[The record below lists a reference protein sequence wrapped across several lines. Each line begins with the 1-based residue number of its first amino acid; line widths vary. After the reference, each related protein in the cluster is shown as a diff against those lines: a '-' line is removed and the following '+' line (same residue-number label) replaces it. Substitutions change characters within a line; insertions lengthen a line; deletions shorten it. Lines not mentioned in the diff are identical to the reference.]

1 MKDTALV
8 IMAAGI
14 GSRFGGGIKQLTPMG
29 PNGEIIMDYSI
40 HDAIDAGFNRVVFII
55 RKDLEADFREI
66 VGDRI
71 AKIIPVAYA
80 YQEVDDLPEGYTA
93 PEDRKKPWGTGHA
106 VLAVRGIVHE
116 PFLVINADDYY
127 GKEGFRRIHDYMVHE
142 MDENAEY
149 IDMCMGGF
157 MLKNTLSENGGVAR
171 GVCEVRED
179 GTLARVT
186 ETYNIRRTENGME
199 ATDAEGNPVTVRE
212 DQHVSMNMWGL
223 TPRFLDVL
231 AEGFPKFL
239 DGLSEEGRK
248 KAEYLLPA
256 MIDEQ
261 IQNGTGRVRVLETPD
276 RWFGVTYKEDRE
288 SVTAA
293 FARLIAEG
301 VYPEKLYS

>member
-1 MKDTALV
+1 MKTPALV
-8 IMAAGI
+8 IMAAGM
-14 GSRFGGGIKQLTPMG
+14 GSRYGGLKQ
-29 PNGEIIMDYSI
+29 MDPIDELGNSILHYSVY
-40 HDAIDAGFNRVVFII
+40 DAVKAGFRDIVFVI
-55 RKDLEADFREI
+55 RKEHEEDFRLL
-66 VGDRI
+66 VTDRLEGKCNCLFAFQDI
-71 AKIIPVAYA
+71 LDCPESFRI
-80 YQEVDDLPEGYTA
+80 PEG
-93 PEDRKKPWGTGHA
+93 RVKPWGTGHA

-186 ETYNIRRTENGME
+186 ETYNIRRTEHGME
-199 ATDAEGNPVTVRE
+199 ATDAEGNPVAVRE